1 MRFRRYLEIERGQK
15 EIDITPL
22 VDMVFQLLIFFMLT
36 SSFVTLPGI
45 KINLPKAQTA
55 AALPENNIVITVG
68 QDKSLFLNETR
79 VTAAELRKQLAQ
91 RVAGKQD
98 TPLLIKADTKADIGT
113 VVEIWDIC
121 RVSGISQINI
131 ATLQESPAQ

>member
-55 AALPENNIVITVG
+55 AALPENNIVITIG

-79 VTAAELRKQLAQ
+79 VTAAELRKQLTQ

-121 RVSGISQINI
+121 RASGISQINI